1 MKVCKNC
8 GYEGDS
14 QYCPD
19 CGKLMYESS
28 MDDTENLE
36 SDAIGSEVEK
46 EQDTLEV
53 ELMETKDIEESRKE
67 NDSIFEESEITV
79 EKQDDDEQSNNDIKK
94 DSDENPNSNSKEL
107 LAIQESSDKEE
118 QSEKTGEIP
127 NKGINVKKNKIIV
140 FLVAIAILIV
150 ALGLLVFNSI
160 NNGNEETNNLFDEN
174 GYVLVR

>member
-79 EKQDDDEQSNNDIKK
+79 EKQDDDEQSNNDIQK
-94 DSDENPNSNSKEL
+94 DSDENLNSLEFEL
-107 LAIQESSDKEE
+107 RFSSES
-118 QSEKTGEIP
+118 
-127 NKGINVKKNKIIV
+127 
-140 FLVAIAILIV
+140 F
-150 ALGLLVFNSI
+150 
-160 NNGNEETNNLFDEN
+160 
-174 GYVLVR
+174 